1 MTIPETQDAAKSRRD
16 RATRLRRML
25 IMPVLVLGIGLWLSD
40 AYSGRK
46 VDHERFAVSRVR
58 ELATQYWT
66 KRIVSPGTLPTTAA
80 IAPIDPNLAQW
91 LVARWDAA
99 DPVHGG
105 GTIVVEPI
113 QSPPA
118 AVAGVAVTLR
128 VVFPGDTPIEIDAD
142 VIDGIV
148 HVLAVR
154 DAPVPATTDGAPPL
168 PGAAPAGSATEP

>member
-1 MTIPETQDAAKSRRD
+1 MQDAAKARRD

-40 AYSGRK
+40 AYGGRK
-46 VDHERFAVSRVR
+46 VDQQRFAASRVR

-80 IAPIDPNLAQW
+80 IAPIDPTLAQW

-99 DPVHGG
+99 APEQGG

-113 QSPPA
+113 EVAPA
-118 AVAGVAVTLR
+118 AVAEASVTLR
-128 VVFPGDTPIEIDAD
+128 VVVPGDQPIELDAT

-154 DAPVPATTDGAPPL
+154 EAAAAAAPPGTL
-168 PGAAPAGSATEP
+168 PLRGTAPPGSTTEP

>member
-1 MTIPETQDAAKSRRD
+1 MTAAAKSRRD

-40 AYSGRK
+40 AYGGRK
-46 VDHERFAVSRVR
+46 VDQERFAASRVR

-66 KRIVSPGTLPTTAA
+66 KRTVSPGTLPTTAA
-80 IAPIDPNLAQW
+80 IAPIDPTLAAW
-91 LVARWDAA
+91 LVARWEAA
-99 DPVHGG
+99 APEQGG

-113 QSPPA
+113 ENASDA
-118 AVAGVAVTLR
+118 LAEATVTLR
-128 VVFPGDTPIEIDAD
+128 VVFPGDQPIELDAT

-154 DAPVPATTDGAPPL
+154 EATAAAVPAGAPPL
-168 PGAAPAGSATEP
+168 PGSQPTGSTTEP

>member
-1 MTIPETQDAAKSRRD
+1 MHDAAKARRD

-40 AYSGRK
+40 AYGGRK
-46 VDHERFAVSRVR
+46 VDQERFAASRVR
-58 ELATQYWT
+58 ELATQYWA

-80 IAPIDPNLAQW
+80 IAPIDPTLAQW

-99 DPVHGG
+99 ATGG

-113 QSPPA
+113 DVAPA
-118 AVAGVAVTLR
+118 AVADATVTLR
-128 VVFPGDTPIEIDAD
+128 VVFPGDEPIELDAT

-154 DAPVPATTDGAPPL
+154 EATAAAAPEGTLPL
-168 PGAAPAGSATEP
+168 PGTAPSGSTTEP